1 MNSLDPKITLAV
13 YIGGAVVFV
22 SVLLIIFFYTRSMK
36 AKQAAR
42 TIKGQPE
49 ASVEEGIL
57 LSTEKKEDVR

>member
-1 MNSLDPKITLAV
+1 MNSLDPKITLAI

-22 SVLLIIFFYTRSMK
+22 SVLLVIFFYSRSIK

-42 TIKGQPE
+42 TIKGRPE

-57 LSTEKKEDVR
+57 LATEKKEDVR